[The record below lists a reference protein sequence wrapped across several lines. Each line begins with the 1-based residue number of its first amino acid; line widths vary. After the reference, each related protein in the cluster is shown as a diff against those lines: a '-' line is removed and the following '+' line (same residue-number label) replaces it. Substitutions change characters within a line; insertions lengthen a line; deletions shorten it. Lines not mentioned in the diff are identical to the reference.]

1 MVDLIGNHLDIFRKN
16 QTLIGVDVM
25 RTLSSE
31 ERDERLKQHLIVSQE
46 LHPALL
52 SSEHEYKVI
61 ANHFSFSCYTIIQ
74 PLINTNFRFFK
85 KSLGALWL

>member
-1 MVDLIGNHLDIFRKN
+1 MVDLIGNHLDVFRKN
-16 QTLIGVDVM
+16 QALIGADVM

-52 SSEHEYKVI
+52 SSEHEYKVR
-61 ANHFSFSCYTIIQ
+61 ANNFGLHVIQ
-74 PLINTNFRFFK
+74 IQQLINMVVRFFK
-85 KSLGALWL
+85 KLWGALWL

>member
-1 MVDLIGNHLDIFRKN
+1 MVELIGEHLDIFRKN
-16 QTLIGVDVM
+16 QILIGADVM

-52 SSEHEYKVI
+52 SSEHEYKVR
-61 ANHFSFSCYTIIQ
+61 ASNLGFIIHVIYIQ
-74 PLINTNFRFFK
+74 QYNN
-85 KSLGALWL
+85 

>member
-1 MVDLIGNHLDIFRKN
+1 MVDLIGNHLDVFRKN
-16 QTLIGVDVM
+16 QALIGADVM

-52 SSEHEYKVI
+52 SSEHEYKVR
-61 ANHFSFSCYTIIQ
+61 ANNFSLHVIQ
-74 PLINTNFRFFK
+74 IQQLINMVVRFFK
-85 KSLGALWL
+85 KLWGPLWL